1 MHTKWHRWHLST
13 SGIISETEGIKCV
26 HQQVADF
33 FWHGAPKWKWKGP
46 TIDAQFLSKET
57 SMNSIKMSCFGQ
69 PQRIFHKWFFNLKW
83 WFDTDDLIL
92 YVTSNTIPIIA
103 WLLWSSEMSDVLIII
118 VARGLIMLICFIS
131 CWTNP
136 LRLSKPTASPMYSR
150 SLERKKFK
158 HFVFYK
164 YFCLVL
170 GLLKPKISKEIIKGL
185 GRKPDFKLKELN
197 WLFFLKFWI

>member
-1 MHTKWHRWHLST
+1 MHTKWHRWRWSHIFLLNY
-13 SGIISETEGIKCV
+13 IISETEGIKCV

-118 VARGLIMLICFIS
+118 VARGLIMLSCSTS
-131 CWTNP
+131 CWTNHEP
-136 LRLSKPTASPMYSR
+136 LRWSMNKPSKT
-150 SLERKKFK
+150 
-158 HFVFYK
+158 V
-164 YFCLVL
+164 
-170 GLLKPKISKEIIKGL
+170 
-185 GRKPDFKLKELN
+185 
-197 WLFFLKFWI
+197 